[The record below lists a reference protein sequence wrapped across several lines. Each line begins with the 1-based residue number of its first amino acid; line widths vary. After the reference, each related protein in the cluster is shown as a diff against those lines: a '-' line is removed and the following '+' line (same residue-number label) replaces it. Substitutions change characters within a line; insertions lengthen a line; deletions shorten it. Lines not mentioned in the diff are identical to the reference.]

1 MLRKLS
7 IVAFAA
13 ALAAA
18 PLPVLAQSKKD
29 SVVMAMALEP
39 PGLDPTNAAAAAIAE
54 VTLYNI
60 YETLT
65 KINEDGTV
73 APLLAESWTAS
84 PDLKTYTFK
93 LRKGVK
99 FHNGE
104 AFDSAAV
111 KFSFERNAVAT
122 STNKDKSLFQAFE
135 KVDAPDAD
143 TVVISVKYS
152 EPNLPFLL
160 GQASGSIVEPKS
172 APTNGTQP
180 VGTGPY
186 QLGAWAK
193 GSSITLNKWGDYR
206 NAAAIKLSKVT
217 IRFISDPAAQTAALL
232 SGDVDA
238 FPRVSAQRTI
248 AQFKADPRFNVMV
261 GGSRAKTIVGI
272 NERKKP
278 LDDVRV
284 RRAIL
289 AAIDRKAMIDGAVD
303 GFGTPIGS
311 FYVPGALGFVD
322 TTGINPYDPEKAKK
336 LLAEAGITTPL
347 ELSLKLPPPSYA
359 RQGGEILAAQLAKVG
374 IIAKIENVEWAQW
387 LSQVFARQRSA
398 QFRSHH
404 RQPCRADR
412 PRQDHRAGLLPR
424 LQQRGVQRALQA
436 DRVDAGRRRPRKAS
450 RRCAAHAGNRR
461 SLRLFVPA
469 AADHHH
475 QQEAEGRLEARAPVR
490 ERFLDMGVGVGR
502 AARLRDFGD
511 DLSQRKRSSR
521 PGPNKNRKNNP
532 MHSSRG

>member
-1 MLRKLS
+1 MFKKLS

-13 ALAAA
+13 AVAAA

-29 SVVMAMALEP
+29 SVVMAMTLEP

-65 KINEDGTV
+65 KINEDGSTS
-73 APLLAESWTAS
+73 PLLAESWTAS

-104 AFDSAAV
+104 PFDSAAV

-122 STNKDKSLFQAFE
+122 STNKDKSLFQSFE
-135 KVDAPDAD
+135 SVATPDAD
-143 TVVISVKYS
+143 TVVITVKNS

-160 GQASGSIVEPKS
+160 GQASASIVEPKS
-172 APTNGTQP
+172 APTDATQP

-193 GSSITLNKWGDYR
+193 GSSMTLTKWADYR

-217 IRFISDPAAQTAALL
+217 IRFISDPAAQAAALL

-238 FPRVSAQRTI
+238 FPRIATRVV
-248 AQFKADPRFNVMV
+248 AQFKADPRFTVLI
-261 GGSRAKTIVGI
+261 GGSRAKTIVAI

-289 AAIDRKAMIDGAVD
+289 AAIDRKAMIDGAVE
-303 GFGTPIGS
+303 GYGTPIGS
-311 FYVPGALGFVD
+311 FYTPGSLGYVD

-347 ELSLKLPPPSYA
+347 EVSLKLPPPPYA

-387 LSQVFARQRSA
+387 LSQVFAPNSPHN
-398 QFRSHH
+398 FDLTIVSHVE
-404 RQPCRADR
+404 PFDLVKITEPDYYLGYNNEAFN
-412 PRQDHRAGLLPR
+412 
-424 LQQRGVQRALQA
+424 ALYKQIVSTP
-436 DRVDAGRRRPRKAS
+436 D
-450 RRCAAHAGNRR
+450 
-461 SLRLFVPA
+461 
-469 AADHHH
+469 
-475 QQEAEGRLEARAPVR
+475 EAARAKLLGDAQRMLATDAVSGYLFQPQWPTVINKK
-490 ERFLDMGVGVGR
+490 LKGVWKEVPQFEN
-502 AARLRDFGD
+502 DF
-511 DLSQRKRSSR
+511 SAWSWE
-521 PGPNKNRKNNP
+521 
-532 MHSSRG
+532 

>member
-1 MLRKLS
+1 MLRKLCV
-7 IVAFAA
+7 IAAAA

-18 PLPVLAQSKKD
+18 PLPSLAQGKKD
-29 SVVMAMALEP
+29 SVVMGMTLEP

-54 VTLYNI
+54 VTLYNV

-65 KINEDGTV
+65 KINEDGSV
-73 APLLAESWTAS
+73 SPLLAESWQAS

-104 AFDSAAV
+104 PFDSAAV
-111 KFSFERNAVAT
+111 KFTFDRAAAPT
-122 STNKDKSLFQAFE
+122 STNKDRSLYQAFAS
-135 KVDAPDAD
+135 VTAPDPE
-143 TVVISVKYS
+143 TIVVALKYS

-172 APTNGTQP
+172 APTDVTQP

-186 QLGAWAK
+186 TLGSWAK
-193 GSSITLNKWGDYR
+193 GSSITLVKWPEYR

-217 IRFISDPAAQTAALL
+217 IRFIGDPAAQVAALL

-238 FPRVSAQRTI
+238 FPRVAAARSL
-248 AQFKADPRFNVMV
+248 AQFKADPRFNVLI
-261 GGSRAKTIVGI
+261 GGSRTKTIVGI

-311 FYVPGALGFVD
+311 FYTPGSLGYVD
-322 TTGINPYDPEKAKK
+322 TTGINPYDPELAKK
-336 LLAEAGITTPL
+336 LLAEAGVKTPL

-359 RQGGEILAAQLAKVG
+359 RQGGEVLAAQLAKIG
-374 IIAKIENVEWAQW
+374 IVAKIENVEWAQW
-387 LSQVFARQRSA
+387 LSQVFTGPHNYDLTIVAHVEPFDLVKMTEPDYYLGYKSEA
-398 QFRSHH
+398 FN
-404 RQPCRADR
+404 A
-412 PRQDHRAGLLPR
+412 LY
-424 LQQRGVQRALQA
+424 QQIMATP
-436 DRVDAGRRRPRKAS
+436 DEAGRAKLLGDAQRMLATD
-450 RRCAAHAGNRR
+450 AVAGF
-461 SLRLFVPA
+461 LFQPQLITIANKKLKGVWKDVP
-469 AADHHH
+469 
-475 QQEAEGRLEARAPVR
+475 QFEN
-490 ERFLDMGVGVGR
+490 
-502 AARLRDFGD
+502 DF
-511 DLSQRKRSSR
+511 STWVWE
-521 PGPNKNRKNNP
+521 
-532 MHSSRG
+532 